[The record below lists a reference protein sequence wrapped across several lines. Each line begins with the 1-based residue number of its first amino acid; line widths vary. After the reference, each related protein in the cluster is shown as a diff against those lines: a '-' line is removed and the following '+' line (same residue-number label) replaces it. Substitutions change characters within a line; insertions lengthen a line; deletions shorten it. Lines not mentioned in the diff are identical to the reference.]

1 MPNRR
6 WLLLLAAAFIV
17 PACGSGGGGG
27 SIVPL
32 GPPAPTIIQVYPKG
46 WTGAEP
52 IEKLDQILIAQDLAM
67 SANGEGFAAWCQNSA
82 GPGSVIDIWANHYVP
97 GVGWTGAVLIEHQ
110 DVGKAFNP
118 KVAADP
124 FGNAV
129 VVWSQCSTPPPV
141 NPMHLDGWAARYEAG
156 KGWQAPQLIETGNG
170 NAGDFGVACDA
181 SGNAM
186 AVWTQIDDGTTTWSV
201 WANRYVPGV
210 GWGTAELI
218 ESDTATAWN
227 VPVVGFDGSGNA
239 IAVFQIFDG
248 VRFNLWANRFVPGA
262 GWQGAVP
269 IETIGIDTGYFQ
281 LAVSANGAAFVS
293 WTGGAAPASVYVSCY
308 APGAGWQP
316 QEPIMDRSD
325 TYTDSPSIAAD
336 GAGNAIVVWSQRD
349 QSAVI
354 SDLWAQRFVAGVGWE
369 AARTIETYSA
379 GSAGPAKIAMNAA
392 GDALVVWPMSDGHV
406 QNIWSNRYVVGI
418 GWDAAREIETQDLG
432 HAVGAVVAID
442 PQSRGLAVWEQ
453 YDAAFGNLWANR
465 YE

>member
-6 WLLLLAAAFIV
+6 FWLLLAALVV

-32 GPPAPTIIQVYPKG
+32 GPPGPTIIQVYPKG
-46 WTGAEP
+46 WTGAEM
-52 IEKLDQILIAQDLAM
+52 IETKNEILTAQDLAI
-67 SANGEGFAAWCQNSA
+67 SGNGEGFVVWVQNSA
-82 GPGSVIDIWANHYVP
+82 GAGSRFDIWSNHYVP
-97 GVGWTGAVLIEHQ
+97 GVGWTGAELIEHQ
-110 DVGKAFNP
+110 DVGPAYNP

-129 VVWSQCSTPPPV
+129 VVWAQSSTAMGVYPQ
-141 NPMHLDGWAARYEAG
+141 HLDGWAARYVSG
-156 KGWQAPQLIETGNG
+156 SGWQAPQLIETGNG

-201 WANRYVPGV
+201 WANRYVAGV

-227 VPVVGFDGSGNA
+227 VPVVGVDGSGNA

-248 VRFNLWANRFVPGA
+248 VRFNLWANRHVPGA
-262 GWQGAVP
+262 GWQGAVS
-269 IETIGIDTGYFQ
+269 IETIGIDIGNFQ
-281 LAVSANGAAFVS
+281 LAVSANGAGFVAWS
-293 WTGGAAPASVYVSCY
+293 AGGAPSCVYLSRYV
-308 APGAGWQP
+308 PGAGWQP
-316 QEPIMDRSD
+316 QDPIMDRSD
-325 TYTDSPSIAAD
+325 TYAYDPSVAAD
-336 GAGNAIVVWSQRD
+336 GAGDVIVVWSQHD
-349 QSAVI
+349 QGTATG
-354 SDLWAQRFVAGVGWE
+354 DLWAQRYVAGLGWE

-379 GSAGPAKIAMNAA
+379 GAAGPGKIAMNAA

-432 HAVGAVVAID
+432 HAVGAIVAID
-442 PQSRGLAVWEQ
+442 PQSKGLAVWQQ
-453 YDAAFGNLWANR
+453 YDGAFNNLWSNR